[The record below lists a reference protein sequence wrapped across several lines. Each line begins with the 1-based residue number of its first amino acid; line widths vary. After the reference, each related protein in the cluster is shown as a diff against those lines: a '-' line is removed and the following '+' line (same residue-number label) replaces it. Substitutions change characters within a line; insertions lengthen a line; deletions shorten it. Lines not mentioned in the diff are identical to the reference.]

1 MTTFLDFQKEVEA
14 RSQRK
19 QQEQI
24 PISSSI
30 SKLQVAPGPP
40 LKDLEQSDT
49 RDLLSRLLEPRES
62 SALVQHL
69 QTRLSR
75 NRELLLRLSYP
86 GNLASH
92 HWDNL
97 FDPEDQVLKNEE
109 WKLTQ
114 EQTDLILQTLNTAAS
129 EIGAQAGIVYSPL
142 IHHRA
147 PSIPLKPG
155 QSPDDDAERNDSS
168 VDELWSAK
176 GLRVFIRSVPQDA
189 SDAQEVGRY
198 HIVVGLS

>member
-14 RSQRK
+14 KSQRK

-24 PISSSI
+24 PISSV
-30 SKLQVAPGPP
+30 SKLQVNPGPAI
-40 LKDLEQSDT
+40 KDLEQSDT

-62 SALVQHL
+62 SALVAHL

-75 NRELLLRLSYP
+75 KRELLLRLSYP

-97 FDPEDQVLKNEE
+97 FDAEDQVLRNEQ
-109 WKLTQ
+109 WKLSQ
-114 EQTDLILQTLNTAAS
+114 EQTDRILQTLNAAAS
-129 EIGAQAGIVYSPL
+129 EIGGMAGIVYSPL

-147 PSIPLKPG
+147 PSIPLKAG
-155 QSPDDDAERNDSS
+155 QTPDDDAERNEHSI
-168 VDELWSAK
+168 DEQWSAK

-189 SDAQEVGRY
+189 SDAQEVR
-198 HIVVGLS
+198 LSLMMCRTR